1 MKRFPPRRIL
11 VAADLS
17 APSLNALDAAKAL
30 ALRWGA
36 ALEIVHVQHP
46 PVITAWVG
54 LDALPVSV
62 PPASQV
68 PRRKIEEKLLKAAGG
83 FPTERLKLR
92 TVHGWPPVAL
102 LDLAKPE
109 RADLMVMG
117 THGYA
122 GLDRLLTG
130 SVAEAV
136 LRRARIPV
144 FVVPERKSGPLVAR
158 VLAPWNG
165 RPYATR
171 ALRWA
176 RELARSLR
184 VALVVLHVDETGS
197 GLRKERPELRRRL
210 EKILGTGPDW
220 RLLVRSGDAR
230 ARIIAEA
237 NSGRYEFVVMSAHRR
252 VFASDFVLGSTV
264 ERLLRHSCVPVL
276 AVPSGGRRTRL
287 TRRFVARAGARLY

>member
-11 VAADLS
+11 VAADLT
-17 APSLNALDAAKAL
+17 APSLTALDAAKAL
-30 ALRWGA
+30 ALQWGA

-46 PVITAWVG
+46 PVLAAWVG
-54 LDALPVSV
+54 LDVLPVS
-62 PPASQV
+62 ASQAALV
-68 PRRKIEEKLLKAAGG
+68 PQRKIEEKLRKAAAG
-83 FPTERLKLR
+83 FPPERLKLR

-130 SVAEAV
+130 SVSEAV

-144 FVVPERKSGPLVAR
+144 FVVPERKSGPLVSR

-184 VALVVLHVDETGS
+184 VTMVVLHVDETGS
-197 GLRKERPELRRRL
+197 GLRKDWPVLRRRL
-210 EKILGTGPDW
+210 EKVLGAGPDW
-220 RLLVRSGDAR
+220 CLVVRSGDAR

-252 VFASDFVLGSTV
+252 AFASDFVLGSTV
-264 ERLLRHSCVPVL
+264 ERLLRHSSVPVL

-287 TRRFVARAGARLY
+287 ARRFVARAGARLY